1 MWKVLSNQ
9 SNCVLCNP
17 GEEKS
22 GNVIA
27 AQGLRIRCGILTDDG
42 ARSVNVMARCD
53 DLKGESIL
61 EDSRSSRNLTHD
73 PPDDRVFFRV
83 MA

>member
-1 MWKVLSNQ
+1 MWMVLSDQ
-9 SNCVLCNP
+9 SNCVLCSP
-17 GEEKS
+17 GEEKG
-22 GNVIA
+22 GNVTA
-27 AQGLRIRCGILTDDG
+27 SQVESCCILADDG
-42 ARSVNVMARCD
+42 AGSVNVMAICD